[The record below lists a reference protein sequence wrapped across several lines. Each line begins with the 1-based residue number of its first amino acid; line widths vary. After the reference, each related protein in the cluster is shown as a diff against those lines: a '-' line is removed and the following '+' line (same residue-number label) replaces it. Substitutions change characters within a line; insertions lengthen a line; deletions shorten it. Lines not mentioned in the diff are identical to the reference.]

1 MTNRKWLWRRQQALI
16 NECVYDQ
23 AERGA
28 MSHEE
33 ALKYMDEMFSIKDPK
48 DEIRLATVNGCIE
61 AGYKLL
67 PE

>member
-1 MTNRKWLWRRQQALI
+1 
-16 NECVYDQ
+16 
-23 AERGA
+23 